1 MGRASV
7 EGLIAPSFI
16 LITEVF
22 GETCNSITRK
32 SLEDVFLRNVF
43 PPGYHFPSKRE
54 CPPGLSATVQ
64 LPIFGD
70 VSQTVDPDN
79 SNNPCSVPTRAQIR
93 GSYSVSDGLLSYNFT
108 FGSNAPSFDDSK
120 LYKGGAATLLHF
132 HGPAARGQA
141 VGNPIAVSSTVGSF
155 PLSPEEVRE
164 VEAGRW
170 YINIHS
176 DSCPNGELR
185 AQLDLIGTPGFT
197 SAQLAGGLPVFGDV
211 RQTVDPDNFNYP
223 CVFPSRAQ
231 IRGTYAFDAKSL
243 LFKYRFT
250 FGDNAPG
257 FDNSKLFSDGS
268 ATLLHFHGPAPRG
281 QAVGNPVAVTSTT
294 GEFSLTAEQGAEVQ
308 AGLWYINIHSNA
320 CPNGELRAQLDVIRT
335 GKL

>member
-1 MGRASV
+1 
-7 EGLIAPSFI
+7 
-16 LITEVF
+16 
-22 GETCNSITRK
+22 
-32 SLEDVFLRNVF
+32 LEDVFLRSAF
-43 PPGYHFPSKRE
+43 PSGYQFPSKRV
-54 CPPGLSATVQ
+54 CPPGLLAATQ

-79 SNNPCSVPTRAQIR
+79 FNNPCAVPSRAQIR
-93 GSYSVSDGLLSYNFT
+93 GSYSVSNGLLSYNFT

-120 LYKGGAATLLHF
+120 LYKGGDATLLHF
-132 HGPAARGQA
+132 HGPAPRGQA
-141 VGNPIAVSSTVGSF
+141 VGNPIAVSSTTGSF
-155 PLSPEEVRE
+155 PLTPQQVAE
-164 VEAGRW
+164 VEAGLW

-176 DSCPNGELR
+176 NSCPNGELR
-185 AQLDLIGTPGFT
+185 AQLDLIATSPGFT
-197 SAQLAGGLPVFGDV
+197 LAQLAGGLPVFGDV
-211 RQTVDPDNFNYP
+211 SQTVDPDNFNNP

-250 FGDNAPG
+250 FGDNAPS
-257 FDNSKLFSDGS
+257 FDNSKLFAGD

-281 QAVGNPVAVTSTT
+281 QAVGNPIAVSSTT
-294 GEFSLTAEQGAEVQ
+294 GTFSLTAQQGSEVQ